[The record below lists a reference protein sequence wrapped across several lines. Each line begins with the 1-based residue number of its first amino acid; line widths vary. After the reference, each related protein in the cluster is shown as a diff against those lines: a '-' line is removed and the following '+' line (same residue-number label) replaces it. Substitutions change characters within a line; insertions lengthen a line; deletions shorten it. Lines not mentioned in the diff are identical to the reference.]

1 MKNLGLGSTLSL
13 FLLAAT
19 LGCSVD
25 EVPEGLG
32 RTPEG
37 QGSTVKWDLY
47 HKPLPEIPF
56 PNDQAMWPDPT
67 SRTGMRVN
75 ASTVAP
81 TSIEETARRKFDQ
94 LEGFGTY
101 APITV
106 GFQKRKDNPSQPA
119 IDLANVMKRHQGDD
133 YELANDTIYVV
144 NLDTGIP
151 AIMDLGEGSFQY
163 VVREKQKYWRND
175 TRRLEQNLMWDT
187 ADETI
192 DPSTGKR
199 RPTAL
204 VDGVP
209 SYKPEWDTDFDGVL
223 DLPNLKN
230 PDGCPSQVDVVLGK
244 VTERERDRCVTD
256 NLLTF
261 YERETDTLIM
271 RPLIPLDEKTQYAV
285 VITDRMLDCGKDPA
299 KCSGGEPV
307 RSPFDFVYHPA
318 QEEAMARLRS
328 HLSSSDLAGYYG
340 DIGGTGLQHVAFAW
354 TFTTQPVQ
362 EDLRLIRDGLYGKGP
377 LARLSKEFPAKTEL
391 ARAAGKIDLETLIEN
406 NYEEPAGWEQSGK
419 CKETVKSFHIVKF
432 DVVKDTLQELAKQGF
447 GFEGPTLD
455 TLIASFDSIS
465 HIAIGE
471 FDSPFFI
478 SGGPKGEDPNASF
491 DMDFRTGEGKIYRDK
506 VQYLIVVPK
515 NTTKHQ
521 QPFPVAYYGHGYT
534 SSSLEVLGFAGHLAA
549 HGIASVGMNATFH
562 GLEMG
567 ETELQLA
574 KNLFSSACEGPFASA
589 LLNGRARDLDG
600 DGTNDSGGDYW
611 TSYLF
616 HTRDVVR
623 QSAVDLLQM
632 FRVFKSFDGET
643 KAVQYKDPH
652 SGRLLQDYNGNDEAD
667 DLAGDFDGD
676 GTPDIGGPNSEFYAW
691 GQSLGGILAPFV
703 AALDPNVVAS
713 APTAGAGGLLDV
725 GARTFQ
731 GGAFE
736 GIYLR
741 NFGPLVVGVPAKE
754 FHDAGK
760 QKETKCSAGQV
771 SLRFVLIDVNDDRE
785 VEFGCA
791 DLTPYAQ
798 EGGTVMVSNG
808 RNGEVRCARIGTD
821 GRFRIGI
828 PSSVGDKLE
837 VQMYDVPD
845 AVDSYDPE
853 HGCNI
858 TADDSHRKELVN
870 TWGEGLIP
878 NGAPHPVTGEPVCP
892 EGEGGCSKF
901 QDKYFPAGTPLTAPA
916 EGFGHIRQ
924 TPSLRRFM
932 NLASNI
938 IDPGDPVNYSPY
950 YALRPMTGPNGE
962 VMPPKG
968 MLNVVTVGDMNVP
981 LNSGIALGRVAG
993 ALPFLAP
1000 DAATRYPAYADYV
1013 TPNALYAALGGVTPN
1028 RALIDAH
1035 VVEGVNR
1042 LARAEPADLKSCKPN
1057 EVPVTPTDVVCHP
1070 NCTETDT
1077 KSCLSG
1083 QSCVAGRCVHNPIS
1097 EDDCAQSLYDIDV
1110 LDEGL
1115 SLYGEKEAP
1124 VPLRTGRISMP
1135 ATDQSVD
1142 AVWEP
1147 RLKGIPYAPDAG
1159 AWKGGKRI
1167 VSQLQAYIEPKGVH
1181 GFEPSNPCQNWDSG
1195 QYMINLIGRFF
1206 SSSGS
1211 DVYYLSHPSSHQC
1224 LGKATG
1230 KGSCSFV
1237 QVPQK

>member
-1 MKNLGLGSTLSL
+1 MKKLGLGASL
-13 FLLAAT
+13 TLLAGLS

-25 EVPEGLG
+25 EIPDGLG
-32 RTPEG
+32 RTPDG
-37 QGSTVKWDLY
+37 KGSTVKWDLY
-47 HKPLPEIPF
+47 HKPLPDIPF

-81 TSIEETARRKFDQ
+81 THIESTARRKFDQ

-106 GFQKRKDNPSQPA
+106 GFQRRKDNLAQPA
-119 IDLANVMKRHQGDD
+119 IDISNLQARHQGDD
-133 YELANDTIYVV
+133 YELENDAIYIV

-151 AIMDLGEGSFQY
+151 AIVDIGEGAFQY
-163 VVREKQKYWRND
+163 VVREKNKYWRND
-175 TRRLEQNLMWDT
+175 TRRSEQNLMWDT

-223 DLPNLKN
+223 DIPNFKN
-230 PDGCPSQVDVVLGK
+230 PDACPSQAAVALGQ
-244 VTERERDRCVTD
+244 VTERERDRCVAD
-256 NLLTF
+256 NLLTY
-261 YERETDTLIM
+261 YERETDTLIA
-271 RPLIPLDEKTQYAV
+271 RPLIPLQEKTQYAV
-285 VITDRMLDCGKDPA
+285 VVTDRVLDCGGDPS
-299 KCSGGEPV
+299 KCAGGEPV

-318 QEEAMARLRS
+318 QEEAMHRLES
-328 HLSSSDLAGYYG
+328 HLKNQELASYYG
-340 DIGGTGLQHVAFAW
+340 DIGGTGFRHVAFAW

-362 EDLRLIRDGLYGKGP
+362 EDLRIIRDGLYGKGP
-377 LARLSKEFPAKTEL
+377 LARLAKEYPAHTDL
-391 ARAAGKIDLETLIEN
+391 ARAAGLVDLEALADGS
-406 NYEEPAGWEQSGK
+406 EEPEGWEKNPK
-419 CKETVKSFHIVKF
+419 CVDKVKNFHIVKF
-432 DVVKDTLQELAKQGF
+432 ETVKQTLNDLAKQGF
-447 GFEGPTLD
+447 GFEGPSLT
-455 TLIASFDSIS
+455 TLINSFDSIS

-478 SGGPKGEDPNASF
+478 DGGPKGKDPNASF
-491 DMDFRTGEGKIYRDK
+491 DMDFRTGEGKLYRDK
-506 VQYLIVVPK
+506 VQFLLVVPK
-515 NTTKHQ
+515 NTEKKK

-562 GLEMG
+562 GLDLG

-574 KNLFSSACEGPFASA
+574 RNLFKSACEGPFASA
-589 LLNGRARDLDG
+589 LLTGRARDLDG
-600 DGTNDSGGDYW
+600 NGSKDSGGDYW

-632 FRVFKSFDGET
+632 FRVFKGFDG
-643 KAVQYKDPH
+643 KALARHTKDPKT
-652 SGRLLQDYNGNDEAD
+652 GRLLQDYNGDGLPN

-676 GTPDIGGPNSEFYAW
+676 GTPDIGGPNSEYYAW

-713 APTAGAGGLLDV
+713 APTSGAGGLLDV

-754 FHDAGK
+754 FYDAN
-760 QKETKCSAGQV
+760 QEKETKCSEGQV
-771 SLRFVLIDVNDDRE
+771 SLRFVLIDVNNDRE
-785 VEFGCA
+785 VEFGCVDKTA
-791 DLTPYAQ
+791 YAAK
-798 EGGTVMVSNG
+798 GGTVMVSNG
-808 RNGEVRCARIGTD
+808 KNGEVRCARMDSD

-828 PSSVGDKLE
+828 PSSIGDKLE
-837 VQMYDVPD
+837 VQLWDQPD
-845 AVDSYDPE
+845 AVDSYDPD

-858 TADDSHRKELVN
+858 SLDESHRVELVN
-870 TWGEGLIP
+870 TWGDGLIP
-878 NGAPHPVTGEPVCP
+878 NGGKDPLTGDVVC
-892 EGEGGCSKF
+892 ESEGGCSKF
-901 QDKYFPAGTPLTAPA
+901 QNKYYPKGSALVAPA

-932 NLASNI
+932 SLASNI
-938 IDPGDPVNYSPY
+938 IDPGDPVNYAPY
-950 YALRPMTGPNGE
+950 YALRGMTDPSGE
-962 VMPPKG
+962 LMKPKG
-968 MLNVVTVGDMNVP
+968 MLNIVTVGDMNVP

-993 ALPFLAP
+993 ALPFLVP
-1000 DAATRYPAYADYV
+1000 DAADRYPAYADYV
-1013 TPNALYAALGGVTPN
+1013 TPNDLFAALGGVTPN
-1028 RALIDAH
+1028 RALIDNH
-1035 VVEGVNR
+1035 VIEGINR
-1042 LARAEPADLKSCKPN
+1042 LARAEPADLKACKPN
-1057 EVPVTPTDVVCHP
+1057 EVPVTTEDIVCHP
-1070 NCTETDT
+1070 NCSDTDST
-1077 KSCLSG
+1077 SCLSG
-1083 QSCVAGRCVHNPIS
+1083 QSCVSGRCVKNAIS

-1110 LDEGL
+1110 IDESQG
-1115 SLYGEKEAP
+1115 LYGEVEAS

-1135 ATDQSVD
+1135 ADPASVS
-1142 AVWEP
+1142 AVWAP
-1147 RLKGIPYAPDAG
+1147 RLKGKPFSPDQS
-1159 AWKGGKRI
+1159 AWKADQRI
-1167 VSQLQAYIEPKGVH
+1167 VAQLQAYVQPKGVH
-1181 GFEPSNPCQNWDSG
+1181 GFDPSDPCQNWDSG
-1195 QYMINLIGRFF
+1195 QYLVNLIGRFF
-1206 SSSGS
+1206 TSSGS

-1224 LGKATG
+1224 LAKATG
-1230 KGSCSFV
+1230 QGSCSFV
-1237 QVPQK
+1237 QVPPK

>member
-1 MKNLGLGSTLSL
+1 MKHSALGSTLSL
-13 FLLAAT
+13 TLALAA

-32 RTPEG
+32 RTPDG
-37 QGSTVKWDLY
+37 SGSTVKWDLY
-47 HKPLPEIPF
+47 HRPLPEIPF

-101 APITV
+101 APVTV
-106 GFQKRKDNPSQPA
+106 GFQKRKDNLAQPA
-119 IDLANVMKRHQGDD
+119 VDLSNVMKRHQGDD
-133 YELANDTIYVV
+133 YELADDVIYVV
-144 NLDTGIP
+144 NLDTGVP

-163 VVREKQKYWRND
+163 VVKEKHKYWRND
-175 TRRLEQNLMWDT
+175 TRRLEANLMWDT

-192 DPSTGKR
+192 DPATGKR
-199 RPTAL
+199 RPSAF
-204 VDGVP
+204 DENGVAT
-209 SYKPEWDTDFDGVL
+209 YDKEWDTDFDGVL

-230 PDGCPSQVDVVLGK
+230 PDACPTQVDVALGT

-271 RPLIPLDEKTQYAV
+271 RPLIPLEEKTQYAV

-299 KCSGGEPV
+299 KCANGEPV

-318 QEEAMARLRS
+318 QEEAMTRLRS
-328 HLSSSDLAGYYG
+328 HLSNPDLAKYYG
-340 DIGGTGLQHVAFAW
+340 DIGGSGFRHVAFAW

-377 LARLSKEFPAKTEL
+377 LARLSKEFPAHTQL
-391 ARAAGKIDLETLIEN
+391 ARAAGKVDLEALADGT
-406 NYEEPAGWEQSGK
+406 EEPAGWENSGK
-419 CKETVKSFHIVKF
+419 CVETNKAFHIVKF
-432 DVVKDTLQELAKQGF
+432 DVVKETLKELAKQGF
-447 GFEGPTLD
+447 GFEGPTLN

-478 SGGPKGEDPNASF
+478 SGGPKGTDPNASF
-491 DMDFRTGEGKIYRDK
+491 DMDFRTGEGTVHRDK

-515 NTTKHQ
+515 STPKYQ

-574 KNLFSSACEGPFASA
+574 RNLFKTACEGPFASA
-589 LLNGRARDLDG
+589 LLTGRARDLDG
-600 DGTNDSGGDYW
+600 DGSPNSGGDYW

-632 FRVFKSFDGET
+632 FRVFKSFDGKNLALHT
-643 KAVQYKDPH
+643 KQTV
-652 SGRLLQDYNGNDEAD
+652 SGEPRLMQDYNNNGEPD

-676 GTPDIGGPNSEFYAW
+676 GTPDVGGPNSEFYAW

-713 APTAGAGGLLDV
+713 APTSGAGGLLDV

-741 NFGPLVVGVPAKE
+741 NFGPLVVGIPAKE
-754 FHDAGK
+754 LYDAGK
-760 QKETKCSAGQV
+760 QKETKCTESQI

-791 DLTPYAQ
+791 DTSDYAK

-808 RNGEVRCARIGTD
+808 KNGEVRCARMD
-821 GRFRIGI
+821 KEGRFRIGI
-828 PSSVGDKLE
+828 PSSIGDKLE
-837 VQMYDVPD
+837 VQLYDEPD
-845 AVDSYDPE
+845 VVDSYDPE
-853 HGCNI
+853 QGCNI
-858 TADDSHRKELVN
+858 TAGKTYKALIN
-870 TWGEGLIP
+870 TWGEGVIP
-878 NGAPHPVTGEPVCP
+878 NGGKDPVTGDVVC
-892 EGEGGCSKF
+892 ETEGGCSKF
-901 QDKYFPAGTPLTAPA
+901 QQKYFAAGTPLVAPA

-938 IDPGDPVNYSPY
+938 IDPGDPVNFAPY
-950 YALRPMTGPNGE
+950 YALRPMLDPNGE

-993 ALPFLAP
+993 AVPFLKP
-1000 DAATRYPAYADYV
+1000 DAIDRYPAYADYA
-1013 TPNALYAALGGVTPN
+1013 TPNALYTALGGMTPN

-1042 LARAEPADLKSCKPN
+1042 LARETPADLKSCKPN
-1057 EVPVTPTDVVCHP
+1057 EVPITNDDDVCHLFCDEKKP
-1070 NCTETDT
+1070 T
-1077 KSCLSG
+1077 CLSG
-1083 QSCVAGRCVHNPIS
+1083 QSCVNGRCVMNPIS
-1097 EDDCAQSLYDIDV
+1097 EDDCAVSLYDIDV
-1110 LDEGL
+1110 LDEGM
-1115 SLYGEKEAP
+1115 SLYGEKEAAI
-1124 VPLRTGRISMP
+1124 PLRTGRISMP
-1135 ATDQSVD
+1135 ATPESVD
-1142 AVWEP
+1142 TVWEP
-1147 RLKGIPYAPDAG
+1147 RLKGKPYAPDSG
-1159 AWKGGKRI
+1159 AWKGDQRI
-1167 VSQLQAYIEPKGVH
+1167 VAQLQAYIEPKGVH
-1181 GFEPSNPCQNWDSG
+1181 GFEPSDPCENWDSG

-1206 SSSGS
+1206 RSSGA
-1211 DVYYLSHPSSHQC
+1211 DLYYLSHPSSHQC
-1224 LGKATG
+1224 LAKPTG

-1237 QVPQK
+1237 QVPGK